1 MLYHI
6 LGTVSAVA
14 FLLTW
19 YGLAKQIINVEKLRE
34 SNQPSTQ
41 SLSTN
46 QFASSFFAFYANFIF
61 GIAIE
66 PFSHYLVW
74 TRFGALLLI
83 LVILFQ
89 LWYDRRSIPTGLIL
103 GLCATAMV
111 IGLCSMGFRPY
122 PSVAKLGANS
132 LMLIVT
138 ALLIQGTLHQL
149 IVVRRSRVIG
159 ALSPALFQSILIKD
173 VTTLAFALTM
183 PIAAAWPLIVLNGAS
198 VITRGGLLV
207 QMKMVGEKSGEKN
220 GHKEAS

>member
-34 SNQPSTQ
+34 SNQSSTQ

-198 VITRGGLLV
+198 VITRGGLLL
-207 QMKMVGEKSGEKN
+207 QMKMVTKKQACS
-220 GHKEAS
+220 

>member
-6 LGTVSAVA
+6 LATVSAVA

-19 YGLAKQIINVEKLRE
+19 YGLAKQIINIKKLRE
-34 SNQPSTQ
+34 SNQSSTQ

-89 LWYDRRSIPTGLIL
+89 LWQDRRSIPTGLVL

-111 IGLCSMGFRPY
+111 IGLCSIGFRPY
-122 PSVAKLGANS
+122 PNIAKLGANS

-138 ALLIQGTLHQL
+138 ALLVQGTLHQL
-149 IVVRRSRVIG
+149 LVVRRSKAIG
-159 ALSPALFQSILIKD
+159 ALSPALFKSILIKD
-173 VTTLAFALTM
+173 ITTLAFALTM
-183 PIAAAWPLIVLNGAS
+183 PIAVAWPLIVLNGAS
-198 VITRGGLLV
+198 VITRGGLLI
-207 QMKMVGEKSGEKN
+207 QMKMVAENSSDK
-220 GHKEAS
+220 HQA